1 MLPLLLDQPNEIAKI
16 RCSWPQL
23 KSTKFSVGYVRESGN
38 EHSLQV
44 TEWSSLERDSVTR
57 PIPKDK
63 VLNAVQAKVTQ
74 P

>member
-23 KSTKFSVGYVRESGN
+23 KSTKLSVGYVRESGN
-38 EHSLQV
+38 EHPLQV